1 MVVGVAVGLTL
12 LVAGVA
18 FADYARHY
26 FFLFDDFALI
36 DIARRETLAG
46 IASQPLIGFYRPL
59 PFWALRGEALAF
71 SWDAPAAYIGIS
83 LLLHA
88 VNAALC
94 GVLTRTFNPP
104 RFAPMLAAC
113 LFLLSPWATEAFLW
127 VSGRFDVM
135 STLGVLSALI
145 GVRLAVTASGAT
157 SSEAMSS
164 GAPGPTFSGP
174 TFGAGAGLG
183 IALAGAGALCGL
195 FSKEQAVVLPALAML
210 VAVADADRPLRTRRT
225 LLMRPAVLLA
235 IGLTAVPTVGYL
247 ALRANLL
254 GALQGAYGSFA
265 TLWRDAPVLANVWSY
280 ARACAWVPTRPAWPP
295 QDISLAVALR
305 DAFVAVVVPVAL
317 LSLAWRHRRLAA
329 MCVAAFLV
337 CVAPVSWFGLSSQST
352 IGGRFAYLPAIWF
365 VMAMAVGLADALD
378 TLPRATRGKLP
389 APLLAVGA
397 LLLTFGYLGASL
409 QYQIGLWQLAC
420 GLSRSTFAQIEP
432 YRGRRDIALEIENMP
447 HISAEGPYVLKAYAF
462 RLYRTG
468 DARTQ
473 PLPPILAHAALV
485 KLAWNG
491 QAVAS
496 LGVDQTSDFVD
507 HAPAGLT
514 PQRVRLRLTQ

>member
-1 MVVGVAVGLTL
+1 MVVGVAAGLTL
-12 LVAGVA
+12 LVAGVGLA
-18 FADYARHY
+18 QYARHY

-59 PFWALRGEALAF
+59 PFSALRGEALAF

-113 LFLLSPWATEAFLW
+113 LFMLSPWATEAFLW

-135 STLGVLSALI
+135 STLGVLSALV
-145 GVRLAVTASGAT
+145 GVRLAVTATTSATGAASGA
-157 SSEAMSS
+157 S
-164 GAPGPTFSGP
+164 
-174 TFGAGAGLG
+174 AGLG
-183 IALAGAGALCGL
+183 IALAGAGALSGL
-195 FSKEQAVVLPALAML
+195 FSKEQAVVLPVLAML
-210 VAVADADRPLRTRRT
+210 VAVADTDRPLRTRRT
-225 LLMRPAVLLA
+225 PLMRPAVLLA
-235 IGLTAVPTVGYL
+235 IGLTALPTVCYL

-265 TLWRDAPVLANVWSY
+265 TLWRGAHVLANVWSY
-280 ARACAWVPTRPAWPP
+280 VRACAWVPTRPAWPP

-305 DAFVAVVVPVAL
+305 DAFVAVVLPVAL

-329 MCVAAFLV
+329 ICVAAFLV

-365 VMAMAVGLADALD
+365 VMAVAVGLADALD

-409 QYQIGLWQLAC
+409 QYQVGLWQLAC
-420 GLSRSTFAQIEP
+420 GLSRSTFAEIEP

-491 QAVAS
+491 QAVAP

-507 HAPAGLT
+507 STPAGLT
-514 PQRVRLRLTQ
+514 PQAVHLRLTP